1 MAVQLAH
8 ELGTRIIGTGRAAD
22 REAALG
28 LGADVF
34 VDLQA
39 DRLEEAGEVD
49 VVFDVIGGEVLEH
62 SAPLVRAGGTLVT
75 TVGPPKVRPAD
86 GRAIF
91 FVVEPDRLQLA
102 HLAERVRSGR
112 LHPIIGTVR
121 PLAEATAAFTPDRRT
136 PGKTIIRVTEGE

>member
-8 ELGTRIIGTGRAAD
+8 ELGARVIGTGRATD

-39 DRLEEAGEVD
+39 DRLEEVGEVD
-49 VVFDVIGGEVLEH
+49 VVFDVIGGDVLER
-62 SAPLVRAGGTLVT
+62 SAALVRAGGTLVT
-75 TVGPPKVRPAD
+75 IVGPPGVRPAD

-91 FVVEPDRLQLA
+91 FVVEPDRFRLA
-102 HLAERVRSGR
+102 DLAERVRSGR
-112 LHPIIGTVR
+112 LRPIIGAVR
-121 PLAEATAAFTPDRRT
+121 PLTEAPSAFAPDRRVS
-136 PGKTIIRVTEGE
+136 GKTIIRVAEG